1 MCIQP
6 QIQSR
11 HATSALTYV
20 EYLNNLISYLVMLF
34 SVFYVSL
41 KKTILLY
48 LKIYCILL
56 GSSRVLA
63 PPPAPRQVFS
73 GARAQPCHSISELP
87 DRVSNFSYEFVFD
100 ARSNIIEFYSQ
111 NQYSVMNYVFI
122 LQI

>member
-1 MCIQP
+1 M
-6 QIQSR
+6 
-11 HATSALTYV
+11 YV

-63 PPPAPRQVFS
+63 PPPP
-73 GARAQPCHSISELP
+73 P
-87 DRVSNFSYEFVFD
+87 DRFFQVRELSRVILS
-100 ARSNIIEFYSQ
+100 RSCQ
-111 NQYSVMNYVFI
+111 TG
-122 LQI
+122 